1 MADSATSATSPV
13 IFLTCLTISTAEP
26 ALIKSK
32 IVPKLIVPITS
43 AKLLITGSRNFLT
56 SPNPVMIAPKK
67 LLKSKLAK
75 YPIKVEILSF
85 KVTKKL
91 PTLSNA
97 CLMLDEI
104 VSKNPISL
112 ADCRRSVKNCPIL
125 APASNKPVPSPL
137 NILPIGD
144 IPSINALIVLPTNG
158 IISNNPLNVVLIFP
172 AVSSLILNFS
182 VKSLNLFV
190 KSINFIEV
198 IGGNTSSQAPLI
210 ELNTFPNP

>member
-1 MADSATSATSPV
+1 MV
-13 IFLTCLTISTAEP
+13 L
-26 ALIKSK
+26 
-32 IVPKLIVPITS
+32 KLIVPITS
-43 AKLLITGSRNFLT
+43 DKLFITGSRNFPSDLK
-56 SPNPVMIAPKK
+56 PDMIAPKK
-67 LLKSKLAK
+67 LLKSILAK

-97 CLMLDEI
+97 RLILDEI

-112 ADCRRSVKNCPIL
+112 ADCRRLVKNCPIL
-125 APASNKPVPSPL
+125 APAFNKLVPNPL
-137 NILPIGD
+137 NIFPIGE